1 MTKFLIFL
9 HLILVSNLYSFELKC
24 TFEEVYSDGSVQNG
38 FFLIKDKKLR
48 YEYNSENLFTIFHN
62 NERFFM
68 VKNNFYKYYLLKRVQ
83 LSSINNIFVA
93 TSVENN
99 NQILLDYLS
108 NNFPKIITYK
118 GSEDNVFSRYLDI
131 ARKYSLETIIRLTAD
146 CPLIDYRIINKMYDN
161 FKSNNLNLDYFS
173 NTTPEEERT
182 YPDGMDVEIFTLKAL
197 EKANKLNLT
206 KSELEHVTPCFLNS
220 KYDFKTTYER
230 INIILV

>member
-1 MTKFLIFL
+1 MNLDNKTGIIIQARMGSKRLPGKVMKEINGKPLI
-9 HLILVSNLYSFELKC
+9 
-24 TFEEVYSDGSVQNG
+24 
-38 FFLIKDKKLR
+38 
-48 YEYNSENLFTIFHN
+48 
-62 NERFFM
+62 
-68 VKNNFYKYYLLKRVQ
+68 YYLLKRVQ
-83 LSSINNIFVA
+83 LSSIKNIFVA

-99 NQILLDYLS
+99 NKILLDYLS

-220 KYDFKTTYER
+220 KYDFKTNKIDFKTNLSYLHLSVDYQHNFDLIER
-230 INIILV
+230 IINELLIDKIDASLDDILEVL

>member
-1 MTKFLIFL
+1 MNLDNETGIIIQARMGSKRLPGKVMKKINGKPLI
-9 HLILVSNLYSFELKC
+9 
-24 TFEEVYSDGSVQNG
+24 
-38 FFLIKDKKLR
+38 
-48 YEYNSENLFTIFHN
+48 
-62 NERFFM
+62 
-68 VKNNFYKYYLLKRVQ
+68 YYLLKRVQ

-99 NQILLDYLS
+99 NKILLDYLS

-131 ARKYSLETIIRLTAD
+131 ARKYNLSTIIRLTAD
-146 CPLIDYRIINKMYDN
+146 CPLIDYRIIDEMYNN
-161 FKSNNLNLDYFS
+161 FKSNNSNLHYFS

-206 KSELEHVTPCFLNS
+206 KSELEHVTLCFLNS
-220 KYDFKTTYER
+220 KYDFKTNKIDFKTNLSYLHLSVDYQHNFDLIER
-230 INIILV
+230 IINELLIDKIDASLDDILKVL

>member
-1 MTKFLIFL
+1 MNLDNKTGIIIQARMGSKRLPGKVMKEINGKPLI
-9 HLILVSNLYSFELKC
+9 
-24 TFEEVYSDGSVQNG
+24 
-38 FFLIKDKKLR
+38 
-48 YEYNSENLFTIFHN
+48 
-62 NERFFM
+62 
-68 VKNNFYKYYLLKRVQ
+68 YYLLKRVQ
-83 LSSINNIFVA
+83 LSSIKNIFVA

-99 NQILLDYLS
+99 NKILLDYLS

-220 KYDFKTTYER
+220 KYDFKTNKIDFKTNLSYLHLSVDYQHNFDLIER
-230 INIILV
+230 IIKELLIDKIDASLDDILKVL

>member
-1 MTKFLIFL
+1 MSLDNKTGIIIQARMGSKRLPGKVMKEINGKPLI
-9 HLILVSNLYSFELKC
+9 
-24 TFEEVYSDGSVQNG
+24 
-38 FFLIKDKKLR
+38 
-48 YEYNSENLFTIFHN
+48 
-62 NERFFM
+62 
-68 VKNNFYKYYLLKRVQ
+68 YYLLKRVQ
-83 LSSINNIFVA
+83 LSSIKNIFVA

-99 NQILLDYLS
+99 NKILLDYLS

-118 GSEDNVFSRYLDI
+118 GSEDNVFSRYLAI

-220 KYDFKTTYER
+220 KYDFKTNKIDFKTNLSYLHLSVDYQHNFDLIER
-230 INIILV
+230 IINELLIDKIDASLDDILEVL

>member
-1 MTKFLIFL
+1 MNLDNKTGIIIQARMGSKRLPGKVMKEINGKPLI
-9 HLILVSNLYSFELKC
+9 
-24 TFEEVYSDGSVQNG
+24 
-38 FFLIKDKKLR
+38 
-48 YEYNSENLFTIFHN
+48 
-62 NERFFM
+62 
-68 VKNNFYKYYLLKRVQ
+68 YYLLKRVQ
-83 LSSINNIFVA
+83 LSSIKNIFVA

-99 NQILLDYLS
+99 NKILLDYLS

-220 KYDFKTTYER
+220 KYDFKSNKIDFKTNLSYLHLSVDYQHNFDLIER
-230 INIILV
+230 IINELLIDKIDASLDDILKVL

>member
-1 MTKFLIFL
+1 MSLDNKTGIIIQARMGSKRLPGKVMKKINGKPLI
-9 HLILVSNLYSFELKC
+9 
-24 TFEEVYSDGSVQNG
+24 
-38 FFLIKDKKLR
+38 
-48 YEYNSENLFTIFHN
+48 
-62 NERFFM
+62 
-68 VKNNFYKYYLLKRVQ
+68 YYLLKRVQ

-131 ARKYSLETIIRLTAD
+131 ARKYNLSTIIRLTAD
-146 CPLIDYRIINKMYDN
+146 CPLIDYRIINEMYDN
-161 FKSNNLNLDYFS
+161 FKSNNLDLDYFS

-220 KYDFKTTYER
+220 KYDFKTNKIDFKTNLSYLHLSVDYQHNFDLIER
-230 INIILV
+230 IINELLIDKIDASLDDILKVL

>member
-1 MTKFLIFL
+1 MSLDNKTGIIIQARMGSKRLPGKVMKKINGKPLI
-9 HLILVSNLYSFELKC
+9 
-24 TFEEVYSDGSVQNG
+24 
-38 FFLIKDKKLR
+38 
-48 YEYNSENLFTIFHN
+48 
-62 NERFFM
+62 
-68 VKNNFYKYYLLKRVQ
+68 YYLLKRVQ

-131 ARKYSLETIIRLTAD
+131 ARKYNLSTIIRLTAD
-146 CPLIDYRIINKMYDN
+146 CPLIDYRIINEMYDN
-161 FKSNNLNLDYFS
+161 FKSNNLDLDYFS

-220 KYDFKTTYER
+220 KYNFKTNKIDFKTNLSYLHLSVDYQHNFDLIER
-230 INIILV
+230 IINELLIDKIDASLDDILKVL